1 MTRRDIERIEISF
14 LSLWSLQRVIQ
25 GNYRVIQG
33 QCHSQAK
40 RKSETKKENAGRRNG
55 AWSHFLAAAD
65 LSFKH
70 ASIAWER
77 QMRRSWVVREA
88 NFVRQGKLCFVGGP
102 WFNATKDKFVLLSCV
117 AWTHLC
123 PRTVSEKKSVW
134 EYYYLD
140 LFTYPHTFA
149 MNCLDLKLQNRFF
162 ILFSTDISRITSAV
176 KEIMSEKYARDRT
189 DFFRFGLFC
198 GDLLHRFLGAVFDV
212 ELGTKEKR
220 ILILSRYLMSHINP
234 WKQRWHLDAYWTSK
248 WISQSIRI

>member
-123 PRTVSEKKSVW
+123 PRTVSEKNPS
-134 EYYYLD
+134 ENIIIS
-140 LFTYPHTFA
+140 TFSH
-149 MNCLDLKLQNRFF
+149 
-162 ILFSTDISRITSAV
+162 I
-176 KEIMSEKYARDRT
+176 
-189 DFFRFGLFC
+189 
-198 GDLLHRFLGAVFDV
+198 
-212 ELGTKEKR
+212 R
-220 ILILSRYLMSHINP
+220 ILLP
-234 WKQRWHLDAYWTSK
+234 WIV
-248 WISQSIRI
+248 WISNCRTVSLYFSRLTFHG